1 MIMKKKQEPPSYEG
15 EALAGLAFEFDF
27 SDHAESE
34 RKIKRRLRD
43 KKLGPYDQSRIAT
56 IRAFKDDVQAELE
69 RSAKSTFHTGSHG
82 KYADMLDWNFDALL
96 EHFAS
101 RHPGVS
107 KKAISSFLPYAIYLY
122 YLR

>member
-1 MIMKKKQEPPSYEG
+1 MKKTKEPPSYEG

-43 KKLGPYDQSRIAT
+43 KKLGPYDQGRIDL
-56 IRAFKDDVQAELE
+56 IRAFKDDVQAELG

-82 KYADMLDWNFDALL
+82 KYADMQDWNFDAILV
-96 EHFAS
+96 HFVS
-101 RHPGVS
+101 RHTGIS
-107 KKAISSFLPYAIYLY
+107 KKAIGSLLPYAIYLY